1 MPPKAA
7 GAGKKKKR
15 SGKRKSMRG
24 RGLFGSLGG
33 VLGGVAG
40 GVLDTVMPFGFGK
53 KRRGR
58 GDLSNIS
65 PVTMGK
71 PPGFI
76 QA

>member
-1 MPPKAA
+1 MPPKVA

-15 SGKRKSMRG
+15 SGKRKAPKKG
-24 RGLFGSLGG
+24 RGIFGSLGG
-33 VLGGVAG
+33 LVGGLVDMGVG
-40 GVLDTVMPFGFGK
+40 GLGK

-58 GDLSNIS
+58 GMDLSNLS

>member
-1 MPPKAA
+1 MPPKVA

-15 SGKRKSMRG
+15 TGKRKAMKG
-24 RGLFGSLGG
+24 RGLLGSIGGALGSAAGNMLGG
-33 VLGGVAG
+33 FIGL
-40 GVLDTVMPFGFGK
+40 GK

-58 GDLSNIS
+58 GMDLGNLS